1 MKNFVCNKFTLV
13 LALSVAVGC
22 GGGGSSPPTEP
33 SPTPEVTSDAQL
45 KERLQYIAESGGMG
59 SAFAG
64 IKELCE
70 KSGKPALVADAQ
82 KLESAQSPE
91 AAKAI
96 AKGMLGKL

>member
-1 MKNFVCNKFTLV
+1 
-13 LALSVAVGC
+13 
-22 GGGGSSPPTEP
+22 
-33 SPTPEVTSDAQL
+33 
-45 KERLQYIAESGGMG
+45 MG

>member
-1 MKNFVCNKFTLV
+1 MRKFASTGIAVFLS
-13 LALSVAVGC
+13 LSVIGGC
-22 GGGGSSPPTEP
+22 GGGSSAPTEP
-33 SPTPEVTSDAQL
+33 SPSPEVTNDAQL
-45 KERLQYIAESGGMG
+45 KERLEFIANNGGMG

-70 KSGKPALVADAQ
+70 KNGKTELVADAT
-82 KLESAQSPE
+82 KLEAAQSPE